1 MSAAVVAFF
10 NNKGGVGKTSLVY
23 HLASMYADLGRRVL
37 AADLDPQANLT
48 ASFLDED
55 ALERLWH
62 PEARRST
69 APARTIHGMLRPLI
83 EGTGDIAPAPGQLV
97 SDNLVLLP
105 GDLELSGFEDEL
117 SQAWPRCLEGPGN
130 PRAFRVM
137 SALGRLVRAVADLHD
152 VEIVVIDVGPNL
164 GVINRA
170 ALVASDHV
178 VVPLAPDLFSMQGLR
193 NLGPALRTWR
203 DGWADRL
210 ARAPRDVAGLPGG
223 GMRPLGY
230 VMLTPHGRSDRP
242 SRAHSRWIA
251 RMPTVY
257 AQEVLGVAPRVPVDI
272 AVDQH
277 CLAQVQHYRS
287 LMPLAQLSRRPVF
300 ALRPS
305 DGIVGSHLQTTQR
318 AYRDFS
324 TLAVRIARR
333 MAEAERQPTPR
344 ALEPAPR
351 PLEPAPRAAH
361 RPLDGRPPVATPV
374 AGSVTGSAA
383 GSMAGSA
390 AGPAAGSAVGP
401 VAGPATGGGPRPVLG
416 PGTEVALSRV
426 PVTRAEP
433 SPHVPTAGSPA
444 TRVPTGPPAGTPT
457 GPGPGLP
464 AGPFADV
471 PARPIAGMPRG
482 LGGGMAGGPG
492 LAVGAPV
499 TPEAGIAPS
508 PDSVSP
514 VSMAAPLPPG
524 LPPTVAIPRAR
535 PDRRPRPGHP
545 G

>member
-23 HLASMYADLGRRVL
+23 HLANMYADLGRRVL

-55 ALERLWH
+55 TLERLWH
-62 PEARRST
+62 PEARRSA

-97 SDNLVLLP
+97 GDNLVLLP

-193 NLGPALRTWR
+193 NLGPALRAWR

-210 ARAPRDVAGLPGG
+210 ARAPRDVTGLPGG

-242 SRAHSRWIA
+242 SRAHSRWIS

-287 LMPLAQLSRRPVF
+287 LMPLAQLARRPVF

-333 MAEAERQPTPR
+333 MAEAERQPGPR
-344 ALEPAPR
+344 ELEPAPR
-351 PLEPAPRAAH
+351 VDH
-361 RPLDGRPPVATPV
+361 RPAGGRPPGTSP
-374 AGSVTGSAA
+374 T
-383 GSMAGSA
+383 
-390 AGPAAGSAVGP
+390 AGPAAGP
-401 VAGPATGGGPRPVLG
+401 MAGPAAGLTVGLGAGGGPRPALG
-416 PGTEVALSRV
+416 PDAEVALSRV
-426 PVTRAEP
+426 PLARSETAPRATLAAGP
-433 SPHVPTAGSPA
+433 AASVSTSPVAGRPG
-444 TRVPTGPPAGTPT
+444 GPVA
-457 GPGPGLP
+457 GLP
-464 AGPFADV
+464 AGPVAGAPSAPV
-471 PARPIAGMPRG
+471 IAG
-482 LGGGMAGGPG
+482 ASVAPG
-492 LAVGAPV
+492 ASVA
-499 TPEAGIAPS
+499 TS
-508 PDSVSP
+508 PDSVGP

-524 LPPTVAIPRAR
+524 LPPTVAMPRVR
-535 PDRRPRPGHP
+535 PDRPRPGRA